1 MTSVSAY
8 SEAPSLPRREP
19 PLREGFFRRHGGE
32 PGESEPVRIIVQPQA
47 LAEIEEHSNSQMAS
61 ELGGVLLGRA
71 YEHDEQTYVEI
82 EAALPALSEDRG
94 PFHFTFNADVWSVI
108 NRERETNFPGLQIV
122 GWFHTHPGLG
132 VFFSADDV
140 VVHSAAFVMPWH
152 VALVVDP
159 LRGEAGFFGWVK
171 DNVAPLS
178 GCYELANGGET
189 VTAAFPWRLVAARVW
204 DETYEE
210 HLAQRAGLVSEVRT
224 AAPGWP
230 SPGPL
235 LILSVALG
243 GIAIMF
249 ALLLVSVLP
258 LYRQMQALQA
268 AAEPLLEER
277 LRWGAANGVATC
289 SDPDVRI
296 YAPAAGGTTT
306 VPNGERLPIVGVAN
320 VPDSNRYQVELRP
333 AGGDTWYELG
343 RAGRTRSIGRLLAW
357 DTTDFVAGEY
367 ELRLLPLTRQ
377 GNPLPGAA
385 DCTVRFGLA
394 R

>member
-8 SEAPSLPRREP
+8 SEAPSLARREP
-19 PLREGFFRRHGGE
+19 PLVDGGYRRRGGE
-32 PGESEPVRIIVQPQA
+32 PREREAVRIIVRRRA
-47 LAEIEEHSNSQMAS
+47 LAEIEGHSISQTAS

-71 YEHDEQTYVEI
+71 YEHDEHTYVEV

-94 PFHFTFNADVWSVI
+94 PFHFTFNADVWSTI

-159 LRGEAGFFGWVK
+159 LRGEAGFFGWVDRK
-171 DNVAPLS
+171 VEPLS
-178 GCYELANGGET
+178 GCYELGNGEEDAT
-189 VTAAFPWRLVAARVW
+189 TTFPWQLVTARVW

-210 HLAQRAGLVSEVRT
+210 HLAQRAGLASDVRT
-224 AAPGWP
+224 PASGWP
-230 SPGPL
+230 SPGPWL
-235 LILSVALG
+235 LLSAALG
-243 GIAIMF
+243 GIVLTSV
-249 ALLLVSVLP
+249 LLLVTVLP
-258 LYRQMQALQA
+258 LYHQTQALHA
-268 AAEPLLEER
+268 AALPLLEER
-277 LRWGAANGVATC
+277 LAWGEANGAATC
-289 SDPDVRI
+289 RDPDVRI
-296 YAPAAGGTTT
+296 YAPAAGATTSI
-306 VPNGERLPIVGVAN
+306 PNGERLAIVGAAD
-320 VPDSNRYQVELRP
+320 VPDTSHYRLELRP

-343 RAGRTRSIGRLLAW
+343 RTGRTRAIGRLLAW
-357 DTTDFVAGEY
+357 DTTGFVAGEY

-385 DCTVRFGLA
+385 ECTVRFGLA